1 MVKFIT
7 ALFIATDDKD
17 FGEVKSEVILLAPD
31 LLLERFDNEANL
43 FLLDK
48 PVTETQEAV
57 RVDRST
63 CARFQADFL
72 AENNKRLTELGF
84 NWLIGASL
92 IEVLR
97 EFAKK

>member
-1 MVKFIT
+1 MVRYIT
-7 ALFIATDDKD
+7 AIFTAADDVD

-31 LLLERFDNEANL
+31 LVLERFVNEANV
-43 FLLDK
+43 FLLEE
-48 PVTETQEAV
+48 PVAETQDTV
-57 RVDRST
+57 SIDRST

-72 AENNKRLTELGF
+72 AEDNKRLTELGF

>member
-1 MVKFIT
+1 MVRYVT
-7 ALFIATDDKD
+7 AIFSATDDPE

-31 LLLERFDNEANL
+31 LALERFGNEANV
-43 FLLDK
+43 FLLDR
-48 PVTETQEAV
+48 PVTETQETI
-57 RVDRST
+57 RIDRST

-72 AENNKRLTELGF
+72 AEDNQRLTELGF
-84 NWLIGASL
+84 NWLVGSSL